1 METWWEYQEVTH
13 SWCLMPLGHISKAL
27 RGLLIEGQ
35 ASFLKAPSRAAS
47 CPNSELTCVCVLSL
61 LVSNSATLWTV
72 ACQAP
77 QSMGFFRQEYWRGL
91 PCPPS
96 GPLPTPGI
104 KPESPVSP
112 ALQADS
118 FPAEPSRNWP
128 RLTLIWKTQFA
139 GRVVRRYNGPYSLPS
154 CCSWWGLKQNHL
166 YGALSDEASS
176 SPLFPVADPQRP
188 KIKSLRAACVGQW
201 ISSTCTS

>member
-1 METWWEYQEVTH
+1 MSDAFGAYFQGFAGTADRRP
-13 SWCLMPLGHISKAL
+13 SIIS
-27 RGLLIEGQ
+27 GG
-35 ASFLKAPSRAAS
+35 SFES
-47 CPNSELTCVCVLSL
+47 CFLSKFRTDLCVCVLSL

-128 RLTLIWKTQFA
+128 RLALIWKTQFA
-139 GRVVRRYNGPYSLPS
+139 GRVVRRYNGLYSLPS

-188 KIKSLRAACVGQW
+188 KIKSLRAACVGQ
-201 ISSTCTS
+201 